1 MCGVPMSETITPR
14 LLSREQAAYYVG
26 MSVGLFRD
34 IVEPFVRP
42 ISLDRRRRLWDRV
55 ALDRWIDSKSDI
67 AMREQSENA
76 NPLDA
81 LQ

>member
-1 MCGVPMSETITPR
+1 MSETITPR

-34 IVEPFVRP
+34 IVEPIVRP
-42 ISLDRRRRLWDRV
+42 VDLDRRRRLWDRV

-67 AMREQSENA
+67 AMQTQNENA